1 MITLDQIDLKTITPS
16 DLGELL
22 IEAKKAY
29 YTGSKFLMDDHTY
42 DTLEEILRQKMP
54 NHRIFSKVGSP
65 NFDTGFDKKAHTI
78 PMGSQNKVSN
88 FKDLIHYFELKKIS
102 NLEFVVQPKC
112 DGISLEIEYKNGQL
126 INAITR
132 GDGFVGDL
140 ITQNVIKM
148 KNFVKKLPNNFSGSI
163 RCEIVVTKKDFKK
176 LNEISEEKYS
186 NPRNAASGLSQRLDG
201 KYCEFC
207 SLFAVDILSETE
219 SESKKISELKSLG
232 FTPVDSILCHSFEEI
247 EKIYQKFLR
256 LDRLSYPF
264 EIDGL
269 VIKINDLKVAR
280 QLGVKNNR
288 PKFQVAYKFPA
299 DSNTTLIKKIVWQ
312 VGPMGSI
319 TPVAQVEPVELSG
332 AIINFASLGNYDL
345 VIKKDLNIGDIIK
358 ISRRGDV
365 IPHIEKVITKVTPG
379 HTDIPTHCPD
389 CQTKL
394 IKEDKNL
401 RCPNSSNCLSQI
413 LGSLRLFCDTLGIL
427 GLSDKTIKK
436 LYQANKIR
444 LPGDFYKLT
453 VADISGL
460 DNLGEKSGKNIIHQI
475 QEKKSLT
482 LKQVFDAAVI
492 PNFSA
497 ARVQQLITAGF
508 NTPEKLINI
517 TMDELLSL
525 KGFQKT
531 LAEKI
536 INGINS
542 RQGWIKSILSQ
553 ITLKSLDN
561 SQKLSGLTF
570 AITGDLSQP
579 RPKIIELIEA
589 HGGKFVSAVSQN
601 TNYLLTNLPAGRHG
615 DTDSKSS
622 KFTTAKKLNIKI
634 INENDFQKLL

>member
-1 MITLDQIDLKTITPS
+1 MITLDQIDLKNTSPES
-16 DLGELL
+16 LGEML

-29 YTGSKFLMDDHTY
+29 FTSDKPIMDDHTY

-54 NHRIFSKVGSP
+54 HHRLFSKVGSP
-65 NFDTGFDKKAHTI
+65 NFDTGFDKKAHSI
-78 PMGSQNKVSN
+78 PMGSLNKVN
-88 FKDLIHYFELKKIS
+88 KYQDLIHYFELKKIIK
-102 NLEFVVQPKC
+102 LEFVVQPKC

-132 GDGFVGDL
+132 GDGFIGDL

-148 KNFVKKLPNNFSGSI
+148 KNFVPKLPKKFSGSI
-163 RCEIVVTKKDFKK
+163 RCEVVVTKENFKK

-207 SLFAVDILSETE
+207 SLFAVDILSQTE

-232 FTPVDSILCHSFEEI
+232 FTPVESFICHSFDQI
-247 EKIYQKFLR
+247 ENIYQKFLR

-269 VIKINDLKVAR
+269 VVKINDLKVAKE
-280 QLGVKNNR
+280 LGTKNNR

-299 DSNTTLIKKIVWQ
+299 DSNTSLIKDIVWQ

-319 TPVAQVEPVELSG
+319 TPVAEVEPVELSG

-379 HTDIPTHCPD
+379 NVGIPTNCPD
-389 CQTKL
+389 CKTKL
-394 IKEDKNL
+394 IREDKYL
-401 RCPNSSNCLSQI
+401 RCPNSQNCLSQI

-436 LYQANKIR
+436 LYAANKIR
-444 LPGDFYKLT
+444 NPGDFYKLT
-453 VADISGL
+453 VDDISHL

-482 LKQVFDAAVI
+482 LKQVFDAAII
-492 PNFSA
+492 PNFSS
-497 ARVQQLITAGF
+497 ARIQQLITADF
-508 NTPEKLINI
+508 NTPQKIIKLSQS
-517 TMDELLSL
+517 DLESL
-525 KGFQKT
+525 PGFQKT
-531 LAEKI
+531 LADKVWQ
-536 INGINS
+536 GIQL
-542 RQGWIKSILSQ
+542 RKTWIESILSQ
-553 ITLKSLDN
+553 VTIKSADN
-561 SQKLSGLTF
+561 SQKLSGLIF
-570 AITGDLSQP
+570 CITGNLSKP
-579 RPKIIELIEA
+579 RPKYIEIIENN
-589 HGGKFVSAVSQN
+589 GGKFVSAISQN
-601 TNYLLTNLPAGRHG
+601 TDYLLSNE
-615 DTDSKSS
+615 TDSKSS
-622 KFTTAKKLNIKI
+622 KFIAAKKLNIKI

>member
-1 MITLDQIDLKTITPS
+1 VITLDQIDLKNTSPES
-16 DLGELL
+16 LGELL

-29 YTGSKFLMDDHTY
+29 FTSDKPIMDDHTY

-54 NHRIFSKVGSP
+54 HHRLFSKVGSP
-65 NFDTGFDKKAHTI
+65 NFDTGFDKKAHSI
-78 PMGSQNKVSN
+78 PMGSLNKVS
-88 FKDLIHYFELKKIS
+88 KYQDLIHYFELKKITK
-102 NLEFVVQPKC
+102 LEFVVQPKC

-148 KNFVKKLPNNFSGSI
+148 KNFVPSLPNNFSGSI
-163 RCEIVVTKKDFKK
+163 RCEVVVTKEDFKK

-232 FTPVDSILCHSFEEI
+232 FTPVESFTCHSFDQI
-247 EKIYQKFLR
+247 ESIYQKFLR

-269 VIKINDLKVAR
+269 VVKIDDLMVAKE
-280 QLGVKNNR
+280 LGTKNNR

-299 DSNTTLIKKIVWQ
+299 DSNTSLIKNIVWQ

-319 TPVAQVEPVELSG
+319 TPVAEVEPVELSG
-332 AIINFASLGNYDL
+332 AIINFASLGNYNL
-345 VIKKDLNIGDIIK
+345 VIEKDLNIGDIIK

-365 IPHIEKVITKVTPG
+365 IPHIENVITKVTPG
-379 HTDIPTHCPD
+379 HTDIPTNCPD
-389 CQTKL
+389 CHSKL
-394 IKEDKNL
+394 IKEDKYL
-401 RCPNSSNCLSQI
+401 RCPNSQNCLSQI

-436 LYQANKIR
+436 LYTADKIR

-453 VADISGL
+453 VDDISHL

-482 LKQVFDAAVI
+482 LKQIFDAAII
-492 PNFSA
+492 PNFSS
-497 ARVQQLITAGF
+497 ARIQQLITAGF
-508 NTPEKLINI
+508 DTPQKIVS
-517 TMDELLSL
+517 LSQSDL
-525 KGFQKT
+525 ESLPGFQKT
-531 LAEKI
+531 LAEKVWQ
-536 INGINS
+536 GIQL
-542 RQGWIKSILSQ
+542 RKTWIESILSQ
-553 ITLKSLDN
+553 ITIKSVDN

-570 AITGDLSQP
+570 CITGNLSKP
-579 RPKIIELIEA
+579 RPEYVEIIENN
-589 HGGKFVSAVSQN
+589 GGKFVSAISQN
-601 TNYLLTNLPAGRHG
+601 TDYLLSNEI
-615 DTDSKSS
+615 DSKSS
-622 KFTTAKKLNIKI
+622 KFVAAKKLNIKI